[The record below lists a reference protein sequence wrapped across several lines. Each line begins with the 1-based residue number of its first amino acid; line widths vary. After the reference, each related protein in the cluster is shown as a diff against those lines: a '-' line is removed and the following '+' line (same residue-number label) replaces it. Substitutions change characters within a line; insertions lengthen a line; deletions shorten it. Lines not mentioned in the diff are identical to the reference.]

1 MPEILSF
8 EEITISRTFKDGSGR
23 SIEIE
28 PPTLTNPVDAVVICD
43 IEWKGNPMD
52 KKIYLLWTNI
62 TENTDANFWGNIQEK
77 TIAALGSVPPYVF
90 FPKSRIIPVSSLPRM
105 LEFMLMDPRGTG
117 PLKVIE
123 GEITIHLAFISY
135 KKNH

>member
-28 PPTLTNPVDAVVICD
+28 PPTLSNPVDAVVICD

-52 KKIYLLWTNI
+52 EKIYLLWTNI

-77 TIAALGSVPPYVF
+77 TIAALGSVP
-90 FPKSRIIPVSSLPRM
+90 RTSSFLN
-105 LEFMLMDPRGTG
+105 LELSQSVHC
-117 PLKVIE
+117 LE
-123 GEITIHLAFISY
+123 CLSSC
-135 KKNH
+135 